1 MRLPTSLLLEW
12 VVKVS
17 PMQVFLSYAPSDE
30 AFAKALSSQLSRR
43 GLSVWSPG
51 EEVLPGDNVWLRV
64 GEALKNSK
72 AMIVLLSPDSMRSE
86 SVRREI
92 EYALGQPNYE
102 GRLFPV
108 QVRATNDIPW
118 VLRRFKTFDA
128 KQSAAKI
135 SESIVNALSQV
146 A

>member
-1 MRLPTSLLLEW
+1 M
-12 VVKVS
+12 KVPS
-17 PMQVFLSYAPSDE
+17 MQVFLSYAPSDE

-43 GLSVWSPG
+43 GLSVWSPS
-51 EEVLPGDNVWLRV
+51 EEVLPGDNVWLRI
-64 GEALKNSK
+64 GEALENSR
-72 AMIVLLSPDSMRSE
+72 AMVVLVSPESMRSQ

-92 EYALGQPNYE
+92 EYALGQSNYE

-108 QVRATNDIPW
+108 QVRPTKDIPW

-128 KQSAAKI
+128 KQSAAKV
-135 SESIVNALSQV
+135 SESIANALSQV